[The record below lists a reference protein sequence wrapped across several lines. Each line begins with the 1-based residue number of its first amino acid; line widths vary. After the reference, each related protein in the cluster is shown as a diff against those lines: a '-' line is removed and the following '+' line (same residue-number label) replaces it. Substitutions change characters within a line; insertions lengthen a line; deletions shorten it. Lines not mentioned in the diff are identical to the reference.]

1 MSRDEQERG
10 PICEVR
16 PVRLRM
22 GCTGECAVRTEIVL
36 LHACVLPF
44 RSAGRPRHPRW
55 RAERHLSGL
64 GDKPLRC
71 PIRSSFPRLAT
82 TGRAVTLRRVIRNI
96 IFDWSGTLVDDLPAV
111 WEASNHVFRKAGVP
125 EMPLDQFRAEFC
137 LPYQKFYDR
146 YIPHVPLEQL
156 ENWFHGHFGQAQES
170 VVALPH
176 AREFL
181 LFCRE
186 RRLRTFLLTTVPEA
200 YFALQKVKTGLG
212 EFLERPYLGVSDKR
226 KKIHHIL
233 SENELTPTETIFVGD
248 MQHDIETAR
257 HGGIGSCAVLTGY
270 NGVEQLRAAGPD
282 LIVEHLGELRLLL
295 ERNGMTLR
303 AATLTAPPAREFP
316 LVTVGAAI
324 FDAAGRVL
332 MIRTPK
338 WSNLWGIPGGK
349 VQFGET
355 SEAALRR
362 ELKEETD
369 LDVCDIL
376 FVLVQDCIHSPEFYR
391 DEHFVLLNY
400 VCRCA
405 SEPRV
410 RLNEEAVEFRWLTL
424 EEAFKLPLNR
434 PTRILL
440 EALPSPAPPGSQPG
454 HL

>member
-1 MSRDEQERG
+1 
-10 PICEVR
+10 
-16 PVRLRM
+16 
-22 GCTGECAVRTEIVL
+22 
-36 LHACVLPF
+36 
-44 RSAGRPRHPRW
+44 
-55 RAERHLSGL
+55 
-64 GDKPLRC
+64 
-71 PIRSSFPRLAT
+71 
-82 TGRAVTLRRVIRNI
+82 
-96 IFDWSGTLVDDLPAV
+96 
-111 WEASNHVFRKAGVP
+111 
-125 EMPLDQFRAEFC
+125 
-137 LPYQKFYDR
+137 
-146 YIPHVPLEQL
+146 
-156 ENWFHGHFGQAQES
+156 
-170 VVALPH
+170 
-176 AREFL
+176 
-181 LFCRE
+181 
-186 RRLRTFLLTTVPEA
+186 
-200 YFALQKVKTGLG
+200 G

-233 SENELTPTETIFVGD
+233 PENELTPTETIFVGD